1 MKKIAPKRTRSFR
14 ALTIFASGIGAAL
27 LALWA
32 MDVTGLN
39 PGVGADGT
47 VIGSI
52 VLGLATLAGAGSA
65 HAYFVGSDDTTDIYE
80 SLLSSDP
87 ITGLL
92 SRRGFAEAVSQQMKT
107 DSSHQRSFL
116 ISLDFDSLR
125 DFNDVYGVETGDA
138 LLRVFAERL
147 KRIVGEAG
155 LIARTSGGEFAVVL
169 RSAHDERELR
179 AAVDALLGVM
189 SLPVRIDQTS
199 HSVYWNAGVA
209 EIRHQNAS
217 IERLLRNANLARAT
231 ARTASRGTWSIYHPE
246 MSQVAAYR
254 NWIEAELYGALQ
266 REELHLHYQPKVSA
280 STGAVLGYE
289 ALLRWNHYEKGIIPP
304 TEFIPVA
311 EHCGLIHQIGD
322 FVLRQ
327 VCEDLATLPDHI
339 TVSANVSPAQFR
351 ADEFVPNLTRM
362 MTALQADPHRLEI
375 EVTESLLIR
384 DQAAMRGVLNKLQ
397 QSGISLAIDD
407 FGTGYSNLSNL
418 TELTFHTLKI
428 DKSFVDRL
436 TDHDSAAPAMI
447 ASIVNMARSLG
458 ADVVAEGVET
468 EEQATLLKAAGCMTM
483 QGYLFGRP
491 APLDTIVDDLHR
503 ADDEDAEPLTNVA
516 VAPLPLKQV
525 AAG

>member
-1 MKKIAPKRTRSFR
+1 MNTATTKRTRAFR
-14 ALTIFASGIGAAL
+14 AITIFASGMGAAL
-27 LALWA
+27 LSLWA
-32 MDVTGLN
+32 LDISGTGLDSAS
-39 PGVGADGT
+39 GGA
-47 VIGSI
+47 VVGSI

-65 HAYFVGSDDTTDIYE
+65 HAYFVGSDDTTDAYE
-80 SLLSSDP
+80 SLLSTDP
-87 ITGLL
+87 ITCLM
-92 SRRGFAEAVSQQMKT
+92 SRRGFAEAVAERMQAAPST
-107 DSSHQRSFL
+107 GRSFL

-147 KRIVGEAG
+147 KRIVGQAG
-155 LIARTSGGEFAVVL
+155 LIARTSGGEFAVL
-169 RSAHDERELR
+169 LQSTHDERELR

-189 SLPVRIDQTS
+189 SLPVRIDQES

-209 EIRHQNAS
+209 EIRHANAS

-254 NWIEAELYGALQ
+254 NWIEAELYGALH

-289 ALLRWNHYEKGIIPP
+289 ALLRWYHHEKGIIPP

-311 EHCGLIHQIGD
+311 EHCGLIQQIGD
-322 FVLRQ
+322 FVLRR
-327 VCEDLATLPDHI
+327 VCEDLAKLPDHI

-351 ADEFVPNLTRM
+351 ADDFVANLTRM
-362 MTALQADPHRLEI
+362 MTALETDPNRLEI
-375 EVTESLLIR
+375 EITESLLIR
-384 DQAAMRGVLNKLQ
+384 DQAAMRGVLGKLRE
-397 QSGISLAIDD
+397 SGITLAIDD

-418 TELTFHTLKI
+418 TEMRFQTLKI

-436 TDHDSAAPAMI
+436 DDHESAAPAMI

-468 EEQATLLKAAGCMTM
+468 EEQATLLKAAGCMVM

-491 APLDTIVDDLHR
+491 MPLETIVDDLHR
-503 ADDEDAEPLTNVA
+503 AEEDD
-516 VAPLPLKQV
+516 VAPATAKPAMVLHAA